1 MPETTIPVGPFQLT
15 EPIGRGGMAQVW
27 GAVHKREGAPAAVKI
42 LTGEALRNPV
52 YLALFRNEVRGIAGL
67 DHPHVVRVFD
77 HGLLTKDAEEASDGE
92 LAAGSPWLAME
103 RLDGGT
109 LVNLARDGLS
119 WDQLRDCLLATLD
132 GLAHAHARGVVHRDI
147 KPGNVLLGL
156 QGEIKLTDFGLVHA
170 IESADSVGDSMLLG
184 TPSYMAPEQLQ
195 MRTRDFGPWT
205 DLYAVGCMAWT
216 LATGFPPFGR
226 ELKEALAGH
235 LHAPPPPFRPDMD
248 LPEDFERWIRWLLVK
263 PVEERVSRA
272 AEAADSLAR
281 IAGVPRASWRSGWR
295 RREQRAD
302 RPLHGV
308 GLGLLGVRSVA
319 MVDRE
324 RERDLLWN
332 ELATVDR
339 ESRLRVVLL
348 EGAAG
353 NGKTRLARWIAER
366 AHEMG
371 AAEVLRARW
380 SNAGGDALRDMLE
393 RDLACDGLTRHEVQA
408 RVKLVLRRLGV
419 TDSGERADLTELL
432 APIDLSDLDEDDL
445 EDERSAPGISA
456 RRRRQLLLSWL
467 GHRSRRHPLVFVL
480 DDLQWGP
487 EGLILL
493 RELVTSRTTQ
503 RLPVLVVATIQDD
516 ALAERG
522 GERALLDELATHEGV
537 LRLRIGPLPRTAHER
552 LIQGLLGLE
561 PGLASRVQRRT
572 VGNPGFALELTADW
586 VRRGLLELGRSGYRL
601 KPGVDAPLP
610 LDLYERWWQ
619 RLERALLDRPD
630 EDLLALEIA
639 AHLGVVVDP
648 EEWRDVCSEADLPAS
663 RSLLRHLIEQRL
675 VGAQDSDPTKAWS
688 FSQPML
694 RATLERRATEAGR
707 SMRWHQL
714 CASVL
719 ERRRGGRRDERV
731 GYHLVQ
737 ASLPE
742 DALPWLSRAVD
753 RRLGAGDFP
762 RAEEVLQNRRDALEL
777 LALERDDRAMVEQRI
792 LEAELARRTG
802 RLPEALLKADHST
815 AAARSRGYADLLC
828 PALIEQSAALLAQGE
843 LQEAHDY
850 LVEALTLASRGA
862 DRDRVALCH
871 RMLAEALLMLGRLDE
886 AGDAANAAV
895 NSAQLF
901 ADPIGTAEARL
912 WLARSLMLQERLP
925 EALSQ
930 LERARKTFRH
940 VGARSGLAESLVVL
954 GELARRQGARER
966 ARECFRKA
974 HKQLQSLGASTAVEP
989 FVRLGIVLSEDG
1001 TAGPALDTLL
1011 QARREAD
1018 AMALSPLVALANI
1031 ALLPLAATARNERAW
1046 DEAWGHASHLLDA
1059 TGYVEQDVA
1068 RQATVAARVAW
1079 SQGWGDRA
1087 KKAGRVALAQ
1097 WNKLGLDDQARDMQR
1112 LRRLLQVV
1120 DSA

>member
-1 MPETTIPVGPFQLT
+1 MPETTIPVGPFHLT
-15 EPIGRGGMAQVW
+15 EPIGRGGMAEVW
-27 GAVHKREGAPAAVKI
+27 GAVHAREGAPAAVKI
-42 LTGEALRNPV
+42 LTAEAIRNPV

-67 DHPHVVRVFD
+67 DHPHIVRVFD
-77 HGLLTKDAEEASDGE
+77 HGLLSQEAATASGGKLE
-92 LAAGSPWLAME
+92 AGSPWLAME

-109 LVNLARDGLS
+109 LVNLARDGLT
-119 WDQLRDCLLATLD
+119 WEQLRDSLLATLD

-156 QGEIKLTDFGLVHA
+156 RGEIKLTDFGLVHA

-195 MRTRDFGPWT
+195 MRSRDFGPWT

-226 ELKEALAGH
+226 DLKEALAGH
-235 LHAPPPPFRPDMD
+235 LHKPPPSFCPDMD
-248 LPEDFERWIRWLLVK
+248 LPQDFERWVRWLLVK

-272 AEAADSLAR
+272 AEAADALAR
-281 IAGVPRASWRSGWR
+281 IAGAPRPSWRSGWR
-295 RREQRAD
+295 RRVQRTE

-308 GLGLLGVRSVA
+308 GLGLLGVRSVP
-319 MVDRE
+319 MVDRD
-324 RERDLLWN
+324 RERDMLWN
-332 ELATVDR
+332 ELQQVDT
-339 ESRLRVVLL
+339 EGMVRVVLL

-353 NGKTRLARWIAER
+353 NGKTRLAHWIAER
-366 AHEMG
+366 AHELG

-380 SNAGGDALRDMLE
+380 SQAGGDALRDMLE
-393 RDLACDGLTRHEVQA
+393 RDLACDGLTRPEVQA
-408 RVKLVLRRLGV
+408 RVRLVFKRLGV
-419 TDSGERADLTELL
+419 ADKAERADLTELL

-445 EDERSAPGISA
+445 MDERSAPGISA
-456 RRRRQLLLSWL
+456 RRRRQLLMSWL
-467 GHRSRRHPLVFVL
+467 AHRSRRHPLVLVL
-480 DDLQWGP
+480 DDIQWGP

-493 RELVTSRTTQ
+493 RDLVAGRATR
-503 RLPVLVVATIQDD
+503 RLPVLVVATVQDD

-522 GERALLDELATHEGV
+522 GEKRLLEDLHGKDGV
-537 LRLRIGPLPRTAHER
+537 LRLRIGPLPRMAHDR

-586 VRRGLLELGRSGYRL
+586 VRRGLLELGRGGYRL
-601 KPGVDAPLP
+601 KPGVEAPLP
-610 LDLYERWWQ
+610 LALYERWWQ

-630 EDLLALEIA
+630 EDLMALEIA

-648 EEWRDVCSEADLPAS
+648 DEWREVCGEADLPAS
-663 RSLLRHLIEQRL
+663 RSLLRHLAEQRL
-675 VGAQDSDPTKAWS
+675 IGAQDGNVAQAWT

-694 RATLERRATEAGR
+694 RATLERRASEAGR

-719 ERRRGGRRDERV
+719 ERRRGGRRAERV
-731 GYHLVQ
+731 GFHLVQ

-742 DALPWLSRAVD
+742 DALPWLTRAVD
-753 RRLGAGDFP
+753 RRLGAGDYP

-777 LALERDDRAMVEQRI
+777 LALESTDRAMVEQRL

-802 RLPEALLKADHST
+802 RLPEALLKADRAT
-815 AAARSRGYADLLC
+815 AAARTMGYTELLG
-828 PALIEQSAALLAQGE
+828 PALVEQSATLMAQGE

-862 DRDRVALCH
+862 DRELVALCH
-871 RMLAEALLMLGRLDE
+871 RMIAEASLMLGRLAE
-886 AGDAANAAV
+886 ADDAANAAV
-895 NSAQLF
+895 NAAQLF

-912 WLARSLMLQERLP
+912 WLGRTLMLHERLP

-940 VGARSGLAESLVVL
+940 VGARAGLAESLILL
-954 GELARRQGARER
+954 GELARRQGARDR
-966 ARECFRKA
+966 AVECFRKA
-974 HKQLQSLGASTAVEP
+974 NKQLESLGAATSVEP
-989 FVRLGIVLSEDG
+989 LIKLGIVLSE
-1001 TAGPALDTLL
+1001 AGDNERAWETLRA
-1011 QARREAD
+1011 ARDKAD
-1018 AMALSPLVALANI
+1018 AMALSPLLALTNV
-1031 ALLPLAATARNERAW
+1031 ALLPLSAARGDARRW
-1046 DEAWGHASHLLDA
+1046 DEAWGHAHHLLSA
-1059 TGYVEQDVA
+1059 TGYVESDIA

-1079 SQGWGDRA
+1079 SHGWGDRA
-1087 KKAGRVALAQ
+1087 ARAGRMALTQ
-1097 WNKLGLDDQARDMQR
+1097 WGKLGLDDEARDV
-1112 LRRLLQVV
+1112 RRLKKLLAAVEKR
-1120 DSA
+1120 